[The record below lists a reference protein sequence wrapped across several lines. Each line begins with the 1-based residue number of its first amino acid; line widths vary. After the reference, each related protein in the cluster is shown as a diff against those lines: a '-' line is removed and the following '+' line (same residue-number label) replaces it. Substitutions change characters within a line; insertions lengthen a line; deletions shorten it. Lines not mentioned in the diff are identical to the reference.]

1 MGLLV
6 FNRFATSPT
15 TKMEKGV
22 VGKVISGMHHPNHL
36 NKKDKKNTSDMKDE
50 LVRDLKEVYAAKWLS
65 EELEGNEDNF
75 DFPLL
80 TILIKG
86 VDEPDSLAEKALQVR
101 ARTEYNEEQL
111 VLVLNGVG
119 HNKPL
124 SDDAFNEAAEIIE
137 KVTESLM
144 MKFPDDVLLYKWDD

>member
-1 MGLLV
+1 M
-6 FNRFATSPT
+6 
-15 TKMEKGV
+15 
-22 VGKVISGMHHPNHL
+22 
-36 NKKDKKNTSDMKDE
+36 KNE
-50 LVRDLKEVYAAKWLS
+50 IVRDLKEVYAAKWLS
-65 EELEGNEDNF
+65 EELEGKEDNF

-101 ARTEYNEEQL
+101 VRKEGEVEEL
-111 VLVLNGVG
+111 VLVLNGTG

-124 SDDAFNEAAEIIE
+124 SDEAFNEVGEIIE
-137 KVTESLM
+137 QVTESLM